1 MAHSYPKFKTKSP
14 VAIAVYTYIAI
25 FSIATPV
32 WAQQTTPGVAQDVT
46 LKPVV
51 INARNASPAADITG
65 FGDVPLKDVP
75 ISATVVGREQL
86 QSSGARRLADLAQF
100 DASVS
105 DAYNSPGYWDFINVR
120 GFTLDNRYNFRRE
133 GLPIS
138 AETSIP
144 LDNKERVEILKGTSG
159 IQAGTS
165 APGGLVNYVVKRPT
179 EQNLREIRLEA
190 GANGSVLAGGDL
202 GGRFG
207 NDQAFGYRFNAVQEQ
222 LRPLTRNL
230 NGNRSLASLAT
241 DWRISRDS
249 ALEAEV
255 EWSHKSQPS
264 QSGFS
269 LLDNALPAPVDP
281 RLNLNNQPWSQPSEF
296 DALTGSIR
304 FRQAINQ
311 DWRWAAQIG
320 SQRLKTDDRVA
331 YASGCGAENH
341 FDRYCSNGSFDVY
354 DYRSDNERRN
364 QKAASLSLKGK
375 FATGGVAHDLGL
387 GLQNSLISTR
397 YQKQA
402 YNYVG
407 LGNVAGTAVLP
418 ADASLTGQNTNRD
431 EHSVEF
437 SVQDAIRW
445 NERFTTWLGLRST
458 HLQRDSIR
466 TNGSRPSSFSQR
478 LTTPWLAASYLL
490 GSGQT
495 AYASYGEGVEAQV
508 VPNKTSQYTNAGQAL
523 PALKSKQV
531 EVGLKGGQKTG
542 AQDNTQGGGQDL
554 SWQLALFRIMRPMT
568 NLEDCNYLGIT
579 PCLGQN
585 DGQAVH
591 TGLEAS
597 AQWAQ
602 GPWKLGGGLTLINAV
617 RQGSLLNPAANGQHP
632 TNVPNWVLRAQ
643 AAWRVSGVPGLELQG
658 NVSHEGVRSVLADGS
673 ITLPGWTRFDA
684 ALRYD
689 TQLGAAPTTWTLGV
703 ENLFDRRYWKE
714 SPSQYGHVY
723 LFPGAGRTV
732 RLAMQARF

>member
-1 MAHSYPKFKTKSP
+1 MAYSYPKYKAKSP
-14 VAIAVYTYIAI
+14 VALASYAQLAI
-25 FSIATPV
+25 FSIVSPV
-32 WAQQTTPGVAQDVT
+32 WAQQATPGTALDVT

-51 INARNASPAADITG
+51 INARTVPPAADITG

-86 QSSGARRLADLAQF
+86 QSSGARRLADLTQF

-179 EQNLREIRLEA
+179 QQNLREVLLEA
-190 GANGSVLAGGDL
+190 SANGSVLAGADL

-230 NGNRSLASLAT
+230 NGNRSLVSLAT

-249 ALEAEV
+249 VLEAEV

-264 QSGFS
+264 QAGFS
-269 LLDNALPAPVDP
+269 LLGNTLPAPVDP
-281 RLNLNNQPWSQPSEF
+281 RLNLNNQPWSQPSDF
-296 DALTGSIR
+296 DALTGTLR
-304 FRQAINQ
+304 FEQAINK
-311 DWRWAAQIG
+311 DWRWSGQIG
-320 SQRLKTDDRVA
+320 SQRLKTNDRLA
-331 YASGCGAENH
+331 YGFGCSAENK
-341 FDRYCSNGSFDVY
+341 FDRYCSDGTY
-354 DYRSDNERRN
+354 DLYDFRSENERRDL
-364 QKAASLSLKGK
+364 QAASLNLKGK
-375 FATGGVAHDLGL
+375 LVTGSVAHDLGF
-387 GLQNSLISTR
+387 GLMNSTVRTR
-397 YQKQA
+397 YQKEA
-402 YNYVG
+402 YNFVG
-407 LGNVAGTAVLP
+407 TGNVAGTAIAP
-418 ADASLTGQNTNRD
+418 ADPSLTTQNTNRD
-431 EHSVEF
+431 ETSLEF

-445 NERFTTWLGLRST
+445 NDRLTTWLGLRGT

-466 TNGSRPSSFSQR
+466 TNGSRPSSFSQS
-478 LTTPWLAASYLL
+478 LTTPWLATSYLL

-495 AYASYGEGVEAQV
+495 VYASYGEGVEAQV

-523 PALKSKQV
+523 PALKSRQV

-542 AQDNTQGGGQDL
+542 AQDQQQDL
-554 SWQLALFRIMRPMT
+554 SWQLAAFRIMRPMT
-568 NLEDCNYLGIT
+568 NLDDCNNLGIT

-602 GPWKLGGGLTLINAV
+602 GPWKVGGGVTLINAV
-617 RQGSLLNPAANGQHP
+617 RQGSILNPAANGQHP

-643 AAWRVSGVPGLELQG
+643 AAWRVTGVPGLELQG
-658 NVSHEGVRSVLADGS
+658 NMSHEGVRSVLADGS

-689 TQLGAAPTTWTLGV
+689 TQLGSAPTTWTLGV
-703 ENLFDRRYWKE
+703 ENLFDKRYWKE
-714 SPSQYGHVY
+714 SPTQYGHVY
-723 LFPGAGRTV
+723 LFPGAARTV
-732 RLAMQARF
+732 RLAMQTRF